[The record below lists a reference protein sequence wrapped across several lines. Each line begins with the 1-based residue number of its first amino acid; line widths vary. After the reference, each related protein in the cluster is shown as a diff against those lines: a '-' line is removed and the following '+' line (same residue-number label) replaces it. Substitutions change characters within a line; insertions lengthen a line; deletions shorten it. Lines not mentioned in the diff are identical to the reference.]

1 MPSIRSGSTNVVKS
15 KFASV
20 RHNSIHCAARSSGNS
35 SNVSSSPPFR
45 HMDVDLRRLLFAGML
60 LCRESPRWLARQ
72 DHWEKAKEVLGI
84 IRHLPVEHPYVEMEL
99 QDRADQ
105 QEMEVC
111 HSEHLSEVTIS

>member
-1 MPSIRSGSTNVVKS
+1 MPSVRSDSTNVVKS

-60 LCRESPRWLARQ
+60 QCHESPRWLARQ
-72 DHWEKAKEVLGI
+72 DHWEIAKKVLGI
-84 IRHLPVEHPYVEMEL
+84 IRHLPVDHPYVEIEL
-99 QDRADQ
+99 QDMADQ
-105 QEMEVC
+105 LEIEVC
-111 HSEHLSEVTIS
+111 HAEHLFEVPIS